1 MKNILVIHQAAEM
14 YGSDR
19 MLYLTVTG
27 LDKSKFFPVVVLP
40 QEGPLKTELEKQG
53 IKVVVAPVVKVYRNM
68 FTPKNLLSFSKDIKK
83 GIAILDKLNEQYKFD
98 IVYSNTLA
106 VLLGMMYAR
115 KRKIK
120 HVWHVHEIIVHPKIF
135 AEAYPKLLAKRAD
148 VVICNSQ
155 ATENN
160 LIKRQ
165 PSLSKKTVV
174 VHNGPAVS
182 KSQREAATKEDFGFS
197 QEDIII
203 TLVGRISRLKGHK
216 WLLNTFTNYLQKTKA
231 KLLLVGSPVPGQ
243 EFYEDEV
250 YEIVQTEGLENKVTV
265 LPFTKS
271 LKQVWDATDIA
282 VMPSTE
288 AESFGLVALEAMLA
302 KKPVVASNHGGVIEI
317 VVNNETGYL
326 IEPSNE
332 GDFADAL
339 LKLINN
345 ADLRKE
351 FGEKGY
357 ERAMAEFS
365 PEKYIANISSILER

>member
-27 LDKSKFFPVVVLP
+27 LDKTKFFPVVVLP
-40 QEGPLKTELEKQG
+40 QEGPLKTELEKQD
-53 IKVVVAPVVKVYRNM
+53 IKVVVAPVLKVYRSM
-68 FTPKNLLSFSKDIKK
+68 FTPKNLIRFSKDIKK
-83 GIAILDKLNEQYKFD
+83 GIAILDKLNKQYKFD

-155 ATENN
+155 ATESN
-160 LIKRQ
+160 LVNRQ

-197 QEDIII
+197 QQDIII

-216 WLLNTFTNYLQKTKA
+216 WLLNTFTNYLQQTKA

-271 LKQVWDATDIA
+271 LKQIWDVTDIA

-302 KKPVVASNHGGVIEI
+302 KKPVVASNHGGVTEI

-326 IEPSNE
+326 VEPSNE
-332 GDFADAL
+332 GEFADAL
-339 LKLINN
+339 LKLINS

-351 FGEKGY
+351 LGEKGY
-357 ERAMAEFS
+357 ERAIAEFS
-365 PEKYIANISSILER
+365 PEKYIANISSILEG

>member
-27 LDKSKFFPVVVLP
+27 LDKSKFFPVVILP
-40 QEGPLKTELEKQG
+40 QEGPLKTELEKQE
-53 IKVVVAPVVKVYRNM
+53 IKVVVAPVLKVYRSM
-68 FTPKNLLSFSKDIKK
+68 FTPKNLNRFFKDIKK
-83 GIAILDKLNEQYKFD
+83 GVSILDKLNKQYKFD

-106 VLLGMMYAR
+106 VLLGMVYAQ

-148 VVICNSQ
+148 VVICNSR
-155 ATENN
+155 ATESN

-165 PSLSKKTVV
+165 PSLGKKTVV

-182 KSQREAATKEDFGFS
+182 KSQTEAATKADFGFS
-197 QEDIII
+197 EEDIII

-216 WLLNTFTNYLQKTKA
+216 WLLNTFSNYLQQTRA

-250 YEIVQTEGLENKVTV
+250 YEIVQAEGLENKVTV

-271 LKQVWDATDIA
+271 LKQVWNVTDIA

-288 AESFGLVALEAMLA
+288 AESFGLVALEAMLV
-302 KKPVVASNHGGVIEI
+302 KKPVVASNHGGVTEI
-317 VVNNETGYL
+317 VVNNETGFL
-326 IEPSNE
+326 VEPSNE
-332 GDFADAL
+332 SDFAQAL

-345 ADLRKE
+345 EDLRNQ
-351 FGEKGY
+351 FGENGY
-357 ERAMAEFS
+357 ERALSEFS
-365 PEKYIANISSILER
+365 PEKYIANISRILQG

>member
-345 ADLRKE
+345 ADLRKK